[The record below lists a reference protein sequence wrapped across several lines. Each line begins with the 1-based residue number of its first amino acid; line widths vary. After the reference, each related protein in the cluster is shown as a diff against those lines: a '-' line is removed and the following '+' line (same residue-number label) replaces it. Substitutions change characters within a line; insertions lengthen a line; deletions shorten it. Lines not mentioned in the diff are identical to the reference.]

1 MELQRKNQ
9 PKKSEKSFK
18 RDSDWPRSGK
28 SRRRKKSRPRENEK
42 LKKRKRN
49 EQGSRFFFTF
59 IRPQFEIPY
68 FQARQE
74 QKERE
79 QQEKLAKMEEKR
91 TVTKKGGKS
100 KLQRQRELAEEK
112 AKQAQK

>member
-1 MELQRKNQ
+1 MEHRKRNQ
-9 PKKSEKSFK
+9 SKKNEKNSK
-18 RDSDWPRSGK
+18 RDNDLPKSVK
-28 SRRRKKSRPRENEK
+28 SRRRKKWKLRENVK

-49 EQGSRFFFTF
+49 ELVSRYVFTS
-59 IRPQFEIPY
+59 IAGWKTK

-91 TVTKKGGKS
+91 TVPKKAGKS